1 MQITF
6 ERATPD
12 DAAALA
18 EASKLA
24 FEHDIHYGAPAVGG
38 PPGYDSAGW
47 QAAMMQQATA
57 YYKILADG
65 QIAGGII
72 VFDLG
77 NERYELGRLFVAPAF
92 QDRGIGTRAMG
103 FIERAHPAARCWQ
116 LGTPTWAVRNQHF
129 YEKCGYVKVGKERDA
144 AGTVVGV
151 RYEKRLVGPPQV

>member
-1 MQITF
+1 
-6 ERATPD
+6 
-12 DAAALA
+12 
-18 EASKLA
+18 
-24 FEHDIHYGAPAVGG
+24 
-38 PPGYDSAGW
+38 
-47 QAAMMQQATA
+47 MMQQATA

-129 YEKCGYVKVGKERDA
+129 LREM
-144 AGTVVGV
+144 
-151 RYEKRLVGPPQV
+151 RLRESGQGARRGGHGGGRAL